1 MKIFK
6 TLQTLMAGLL
16 AGACL
21 SAGAQEAT
29 IRKNLAERLP
39 DMPAIEEVSKTP
51 FPGLWEVR
59 VSGNRLFYT
68 DDSGSFVMLGQV
80 IDTKSRTNVTEERL
94 EKLNAVAFKDLPFKD
109 SFKLVKGKGTRQVA
123 VFEDPNCG
131 YCKKLHQE
139 LTKID
144 DVTVHV
150 FLIPVLGPDS
160 LEKSR
165 RIWCAKD
172 RAKTYSAWMLNQQPP
187 EAAQC
192 DTAAIE
198 RNGRLAARHGIN
210 GTPTLIFTNDQR
222 VPGYVPADRMETL
235 LKEARAR

>member
-1 MKIFK
+1 MKI
-6 TLQTLMAGLL
+6 LQSVLLGLL
-16 AGACL
+16 ASLCIG
-21 SAGAQEAT
+21 AGAQEAT

-39 DMPAIEEVSKTP
+39 DMPTIEEVSKTP

-80 IDTKSRTNVTEERL
+80 VDTKSRANITEERM
-94 EKLNAVAFKDLPFKD
+94 EKLNAIAFKDLPFKD
-109 SFKLVKGKGTRQVA
+109 SFKLVKGKGTRQMA

-131 YCKKLHQE
+131 FCKRLHQE
-139 LTKID
+139 LTKVD

-160 LEKSR
+160 AEKSR

-172 RAKTYSAWMLNQQPP
+172 RAKVHTGWMLNQQPP

-192 DTAAIE
+192 DTTAIE
-198 RNGRLAARHGIN
+198 RNSRLAARHGIN
-210 GTPTLIFTNDQR
+210 GTPTLIFTNDVR
-222 VPGYVPADRMETL
+222 VPGYVQSDRLETL
-235 LKEARAR
+235 LKDARPR